1 MRRPLIF
8 TIFLILIIPNQGF
21 SAGSSSSDSGN
32 NSSYSVTSKNTELK
46 GAESAINRK
55 EYKKTIVELNKIL
68 AEKPNH
74 ADAWNLL
81 GFSARKSGDFKT
93 AKTAYTKALS
103 INPKHTRAMEY
114 MGEMYLS
121 LNQPA
126 KAEEL
131 LSRLEKLC
139 SYNCKDRDLLRSAI
153 KKYKATNS

>member
-8 TIFLILIIPNQGF
+8 TIFLILIIPAQGF

-46 GAESAINRK
+46 AAELAINRK
-55 EYKKTIVELNKIL
+55 EYKKAIVELNKIL

-103 INPKHTRAMEY
+103 INPQHTRAMEY

-153 KKYKATNS
+153 KKYKATSS

>member
-8 TIFLILIIPNQGF
+8 VIFLILIIPTQGF

-32 NSSYSVTSKNTELK
+32 NSSYSVTTKNIDLNA
-46 GAESAINRK
+46 AESAINRK
-55 EYKKTIVELNKIL
+55 EYKKAIVELNKIL

-103 INPKHTRAMEY
+103 INPKHTQAMEY

-139 SYNCKDRDLLRSAI
+139 SYNCQDRDLLKSAI
-153 KKYKATNS
+153 EKYKAARS

>member
-8 TIFLILIIPNQGF
+8 VIFLILIIPTQGF

-46 GAESAINRK
+46 AAESAINRK
-55 EYKKTIVELNKIL
+55 EYKKAIVELNKIL

-139 SYNCKDRDLLRSAI
+139 SFNCKDRDLLRSAI
-153 KKYKATNS
+153 KKYKATSS

>member
-8 TIFLILIIPNQGF
+8 VIFLILIIPTQGF

-32 NSSYSVTSKNTELK
+32 NSSYSVTSKNIELEA
-46 GAESAINRK
+46 AETAINRK
-55 EYKKTIVELNKIL
+55 EYDKAMVELNKIL

-103 INPKHTRAMEY
+103 INPKHTRQWSIW
-114 MGEMYLS
+114 G
-121 LNQPA
+121 
-126 KAEEL
+126 
-131 LSRLEKLC
+131 RC
-139 SYNCKDRDLLRSAI
+139 
-153 KKYKATNS
+153 T

>member
-8 TIFLILIIPNQGF
+8 SIFLILIIPTQVI
-21 SAGSSSSDSGN
+21 SAGSSSSESGN

-46 GAESAINRK
+46 AAESAINRK
-55 EYKKTIVELNKIL
+55 EYKKAIVELNKIL
-68 AEKPNH
+68 AEKPDH

-103 INPKHTRAMEY
+103 INPKHTQAMEY

-121 LNQPA
+121 LNQPE

-139 SYNCKDRDLLRSAI
+139 SYNCKDRDLLKSAI
-153 KKYKATNS
+153 KKYKATRS

>member
-8 TIFLILIIPNQGF
+8 TIFLILIIPAQGF

-32 NSSYSVTSKNTELK
+32 NSSYSVTSKKIELK
-46 GAESAINRK
+46 AAESAINRK
-55 EYKKTIVELNKIL
+55 EYKKAIVELNKIL

-153 KKYKATNS
+153 KKYKATSS

>member
-8 TIFLILIIPNQGF
+8 VIFLILIIPTQGF
-21 SAGSSSSDSGN
+21 SAGSSSSDSEN
-32 NSSYSVTSKNTELK
+32 KSSYSVTSENIELK
-46 GAESAINRK
+46 AAESAINRK
-55 EYKKTIVELNKIL
+55 EYKKAIVELNKIL

-153 KKYKATNS
+153 KKYKATSS

>member
-8 TIFLILIIPNQGF
+8 VIFLILIIPTQGF

-46 GAESAINRK
+46 AAKLAINRK
-55 EYKKTIVELNKIL
+55 EYKKAIVELNKIL

-121 LNQPA
+121 LNQPE

-131 LSRLEKLC
+131 LSRLDKLC
-139 SYNCKDRDLLRSAI
+139 SYNCKDRD
-153 KKYKATNS
+153 

>member
-8 TIFLILIIPNQGF
+8 TIFLILIIPTQGF

-32 NSSYSVTSKNTELK
+32 NSSYSVTTKNIDLK
-46 GAESAINRK
+46 AAESAINRK
-55 EYKKTIVELNKIL
+55 EYKKAIVELNKIL

-103 INPKHTRAMEY
+103 INPNTLGQWSIWGR
-114 MGEMYLS
+114 
-121 LNQPA
+121 
-126 KAEEL
+126 
-131 LSRLEKLC
+131 C
-139 SYNCKDRDLLRSAI
+139 
-153 KKYKATNS
+153 T

>member
-8 TIFLILIIPNQGF
+8 VIFLILIIPTQGF

-32 NSSYSVTSKNTELK
+32 HSSYSVTSKKIELK
-46 GAESAINRK
+46 AAESAINRK
-55 EYKKTIVELNKIL
+55 EYKKAIVELNKIL